1 MCIST
6 AHRCPVGAC
15 APTGMHLASCSLLG
29 VAAAVFVAP
38 AAAGRV
44 VSCSP
49 QIDSCTAVDLG
60 RARIELPSRAVTP
73 RRPRRHVRGAP
84 GTGESLVRTHYCA
97 GSPMGCGAECSLTV
111 CAWYMY
117 AQRVVCTARNECRL
131 HLQLEWRGGSSAVC
145 MGGVIVSAEWGV
157 RGGAPLTVERQREP
171 LMAEGGLV
179 CRRVPCARDDPP
191 PLWWGLPP
199 LLLLC
204 YSAMLLSYRTSD
216 THHSRGSPAG
226 APAPAPCHRELC
238 GGATW

>member
-73 RRPRRHVRGAP
+73 RRPRRRVRGAP

-131 HLQLEWRGGSSAVC
+131 HLQVEWWVVGSVYGRCNCVSG
-145 MGGVIVSAEWGV
+145 MGGAGRSPAH
-157 RGGAPLTVERQREP
+157 
-171 LMAEGGLV
+171 
-179 CRRVPCARDDPP
+179 CR
-191 PLWWGLPP
+191 
-199 LLLLC
+199 
-204 YSAMLLSYRTSD
+204 T
-216 THHSRGSPAG
+216 PAG
-226 APAPAPCHRELC
+226 AFNYNNN
-238 GGATW
+238 